1 MPKAS
6 PVGGFDIVGLV
17 PLMLVLAAVLG
28 PLLFVRRGAPPD
40 ASDEDRGGGG
50 GGPGPPSPP
59 RPTAPPGGGLPLPDA
74 VPARVRLRGHER
86 LTDLLPPRARRRARE
101 PGRIPTRASTSAAS
115 ASRSSRR
122 G

>member
-40 ASDEDRGGGG
+40 ASDEDPGGGG

-59 RPTAPPGGGLPLPDA
+59 RPSAPPGGGLPLPDA

-86 LTDLLPPRARRRARE
+86 LADLLPPRARRRARE
-101 PGRIPTRASTSAAS
+101 PARIPTHARMHRRPV
-115 ASRSSRR
+115 SRP
-122 G
+122 